1 MGWFWMT
8 MTGLCSFW
16 PAHCILQPL
25 HGLEPMW
32 LNHKRLCVWYAVF
45 CGMCRDIQNICCHL
59 DDPVHTIWGC
69 KQKVLLYFGLVNCEF
84 LESVKYLIFI
94 DIFSSD
100 CYIFFRSENIRFVT
114 NTTWGVKQ
122 YHKEFQ
128 ARIFAKILILLK
140 IISTKHSTGA
150 QEKTRTSTPLL
161 AHGPEPCASTNSAT
175 WA

>member
-1 MGWFWMT
+1 MECVAIFKIFAAIWMNPHIQFGAANKSASLFWI
-8 MTGLCSFW
+8 GKLR
-16 PAHCILQPL
+16 I
-25 HGLEPMW
+25 
-32 LNHKRLCVWYAVF
+32 
-45 CGMCRDIQNICCHL
+45 
-59 DDPVHTIWGC
+59 
-69 KQKVLLYFGLVNCEF
+69 

-94 DIFSSD
+94 DIISSD

-114 NTTWGVKQ
+114 NTTCGVKQ

-128 ARIFAKILILLK
+128 ARRFAKVLILLK
-140 IISTKHSTGA
+140 IIPTKQSTGA